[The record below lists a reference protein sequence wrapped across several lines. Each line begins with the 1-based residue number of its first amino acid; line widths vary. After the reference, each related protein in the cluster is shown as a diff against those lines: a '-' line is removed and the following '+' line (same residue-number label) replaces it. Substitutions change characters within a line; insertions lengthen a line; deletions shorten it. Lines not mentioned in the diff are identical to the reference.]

1 MTTQGT
7 DAITVESIL
16 FTEELAARPSRPPD
30 YPTENQALV
39 SLAQALADSPQT
51 ILQRLT
57 DTILRV
63 LDCGSAGISLLRQED
78 GVPRFYWPAI
88 SGEWKGYV
96 GGGTPRDFGPC
107 GTVLDRNAPLLFKH
121 VERVFK
127 YFGPVTP
134 LVEEALLI
142 PFYIANEAVG
152 TVWAV
157 AHDKKRK
164 FDSEDKRQLE
174 SLARFA
180 AAAYKAIT
188 ASETGKWL
196 SAIVESSDDA
206 IVSKDLNGIVQT
218 WNPGAQRIFGYTPE
232 EMIGRPINLIIPPE
246 LQDEERTF
254 LGRLR
259 AGQSI
264 DHFETVRLNKNGK
277 RVNISL
283 MISPVLDSF
292 GRVVGASK
300 IARDITIHRRAEQ
313 AETESLISAR
323 LLQVQ
328 DEERRRIAR
337 ELHDGVGQLLAA
349 VGMNISVV
357 MKERSKLSP
366 NVAQRV
372 DESNELVRHV
382 SEEIRTVSYLLHP
395 PLLDEMGLR
404 SALRWYVD
412 GFAERSRIDAKL
424 EIPAAFAR
432 LPKDHELCLF
442 RIAQEC
448 LTNVHRH
455 SKSSTVQITLSDE
468 GANTVLQIQDNGR
481 GFTDDKLAAVAAGKT
496 PGVGLRGMRERLRQ
510 LGGKLEIKSDANGT
524 IVTATLP
531 HSEPASTSAVSQEVL
546 DEHRAAEELPKTPP
560 RKANSKTNASRR
572 TARRRSA

>member
-7 DAITVESIL
+7 DAVSLESIL
-16 FTEELAARPSRPPD
+16 FTEELATRPSRPPD
-30 YPTENQALV
+30 YLTENQALV
-39 SLAQALADSPQT
+39 SLAQSLADSPET
-51 ILQRLT
+51 ILQQLT

-88 SGEWKGYV
+88 SGEWKSYV
-96 GGGTPRDFGPC
+96 GDGTPRNFGPC

-121 VERVFK
+121 VEKVFT

-142 PFYIANEAVG
+142 PFYVAGKAVG

-157 AHDKKRK
+157 AHDEKRN

-188 ASETGKWL
+188 ASETGRWL

-206 IVSKDLNGIVQT
+206 IVSKDLNGVVQT
-218 WNPGAQRIFGYTPE
+218 WNPGAQKIFGYAPE
-232 EMIGRPINLIIPPE
+232 EIIGRQINLIIPPE
-246 LQDEERTF
+246 LQDEERNF
-254 LGRLR
+254 LERLR

-264 DHFETVRLNKNGK
+264 NHFETVRMNKNGK

-357 MKERSKLSP
+357 LRERSKLSP

-372 DESNELVRHV
+372 DESSELVRHV
-382 SEEIRTVSYLLHP
+382 SDEIRTVSYLLHP

-424 EIPAAFAR
+424 EISPAFAR
-432 LPKDHELCLF
+432 LPKEHELCLF

-455 SKSSTVQITLSDE
+455 SKGSAVRVILSDA
-468 GANTVLQIQDNGR
+468 GGNIVLQVQDNGR
-481 GFTDDKLAAVAAGKT
+481 GFAEEKLDAVAAGKT
-496 PGVGLRGMRERLRQ
+496 PGVGFRGMQERLRQ
-510 LGGKLEIKSDANGT
+510 LGGKLEIKSDKSGT
-524 IVTATLP
+524 IVTAMLP
-531 HSEPASTSAVSQEVL
+531 RSEPASASAAAKEVL
-546 DEHRAAEELPKTPP
+546 GERRAAEELPKKPL

-572 TARRRSA
+572 KARRRSS

>member
-7 DAITVESIL
+7 DAVSLESIL

-30 YPTENQALV
+30 YRTENQALV
-39 SLAQALADSPQT
+39 SLAQSLADSPQT
-51 ILQRLT
+51 ILQELT

-63 LDCGSAGISLLRQED
+63 LDCGSAGISLLRQEG

-88 SGEWKGYV
+88 SGEWKSYV
-96 GGGTPRDFGPC
+96 GGGTPRNFGPC

-121 VERVFK
+121 VEKVFT
-127 YFGPVTP
+127 YFAPVTP

-142 PFYIANEAVG
+142 PFYVAGEAVG

-157 AHDKKRK
+157 AHDEKRK

-188 ASETGKWL
+188 ASETGRWL

-206 IVSKDLNGIVQT
+206 IVSKDLNGVVQT
-218 WNPGAQRIFGYTPE
+218 WNPGAQKLFGYTPE
-232 EMIGRPINLIIPPE
+232 EIIGRPINLIIPPE
-246 LQDEERTF
+246 FQDQERTF
-254 LGRLR
+254 LKRLR

-300 IARDITIHRRAEQ
+300 IARDITIHQRAEQ

-337 ELHDGVGQLLAA
+337 ELHDGLGQLLAA

-357 MKERSKLSP
+357 LKERSKLSP
-366 NVAQRV
+366 NAAQRV
-372 DESNELVRHV
+372 DESSELVRHV
-382 SEEIRTVSYLLHP
+382 SDEIRTVSYLLHP

-424 EIPAAFAR
+424 EISPAFAR
-432 LPKDHELCLF
+432 LSKEHELCLF

-455 SKSSTVQITLSDE
+455 STGSAVRVILSDT
-468 GANTVLQIQDNGR
+468 GGNTVLQVQDNGG
-481 GFTDDKLAAVAAGKT
+481 GFAEEKVAAVAAGKT
-496 PGVGLRGMRERLRQ
+496 PGVGFRGMQERLRQ
-510 LGGKLEIKSDANGT
+510 LGGKLEIKSDKSGT
-524 IVTATLP
+524 IVTAMLP
-531 HSEPASTSAVSQEVL
+531 RSEPAAASAPSREGS
-546 DEHRAAEELPKTPP
+546 DERRVPEDLPKTPP
-560 RKANSKTNASRR
+560 RKANSKANSSRR
-572 TARRRSA
+572 KARRRSS

>member
-7 DAITVESIL
+7 DAVRLDSIL
-16 FTEELAARPSRPPD
+16 FTEELGARPSRPPD
-30 YPTENQALV
+30 YPTENQALTN
-39 SLAQALADSPQT
+39 LAQSLADSPQT
-51 ILQRLT
+51 ILQQLT
-57 DTILRV
+57 DTILKV
-63 LDCGSAGISLLRQED
+63 LNCGSAGISLLRQED
-78 GVPRFYWPAI
+78 GIPRFYWPAI
-88 SGEWKGYV
+88 SGAWKAYV

-107 GTVLDRNAPLLFKH
+107 GTVLDRNTPLLFKH
-121 VERVFK
+121 VEKVFT

-134 LVEEALLI
+134 FVEEALLI
-142 PFYIANEAVG
+142 PFYVAGEAAG

-157 AHDKKRK
+157 AHDEKKK
-164 FDSEDKRQLE
+164 FDNEDKRQLE

-180 AAAYKAIT
+180 AAAYKVVT
-188 ASETGKWL
+188 STETGRWL

-206 IVSKDLNGIVQT
+206 IVSKDLNGVVQS
-218 WNPGAQRIFGYTPE
+218 WNPGAQKIFGYAPE
-232 EMIGRPINLIIPPE
+232 EIIGRTINLIIPPE

-254 LGRLR
+254 LNRLR

-264 DHFETVRLNKNGK
+264 NHFETVRLSKSGK

-283 MISPVLDSF
+283 MISPVRDSF

-300 IARDITIHRRAEQ
+300 IARDITIHKRAEQ

-349 VGMNISVV
+349 VGMNVSVV
-357 MKERSKLSP
+357 MKERSKLSA

-372 DESNELVRHV
+372 DEISELVRHV

-412 GFAERSRIDAKL
+412 GFAERSRIEAKL

-432 LPKDHELCLF
+432 LPKDQELCLF

-455 SKSSTVQITLSDE
+455 SKSSAALITLSE
-468 GANTVLQIQDNGR
+468 NGGNTVLQVQDNGR
-481 GFTDDKLAAVAAGKT
+481 GFDEDKLNAVTAGKT
-496 PGVGLRGMRERLRQ
+496 PGVGLRGMQERLRQ
-510 LGGKLEIKSDANGT
+510 LGGTLEIKSDANGA
-524 IVTATLP
+524 ILTATLP
-531 HSEPASTSAVSQEVL
+531 RPEPAASPAPSIARV
-546 DEHRAAEELPKTPP
+546 DEREATELLPKTPP
-560 RKANSKTNASRR
+560 RKANSKTDSNHRK
-572 TARRRSA
+572 TRRRSS

>member
-1 MTTQGT
+1 MTVRGT
-7 DAITVESIL
+7 NAVSLESIL
-16 FTEELAARPSRPPD
+16 FTEELAERPSRPAD

-39 SLAQALADSPQT
+39 SLAQSLADSPQT
-51 ILQRLT
+51 ILQQLT
-57 DTILRV
+57 DTILKV
-63 LDCGSAGISLLRQED
+63 LDCGSAGISLLRHED

-88 SGEWKGYV
+88 SGAWKAYI

-121 VERVFK
+121 VEKVFK

-142 PFYIANEAVG
+142 PFYVAGEAVG

-157 AHDKKRK
+157 AHDETKK

-180 AAAYKAIT
+180 SAAYKAVT
-188 ASETGKWL
+188 STETGRWL

-218 WNPGAQRIFGYTPE
+218 WNPGAQKIFGYTPE
-232 EMIGRPINLIIPPE
+232 EIIGRPINLIIPPE
-246 LQDEERTF
+246 LQDEERSF
-254 LGRLR
+254 LERLR
-259 AGQSI
+259 SGQSI
-264 DHFETVRLNKNGK
+264 NHFETVRLNKNGK

-283 MISPVLDSF
+283 MISPVRDSF

-300 IARDITIHRRAEQ
+300 IARDITIHRRAER

-357 MKERSKLSP
+357 MK
-366 NVAQRV
+366 
-372 DESNELVRHV
+372 
-382 SEEIRTVSYLLHP
+382 
-395 PLLDEMGLR
+395 
-404 SALRWYVD
+404 
-412 GFAERSRIDAKL
+412 
-424 EIPAAFAR
+424 
-432 LPKDHELCLF
+432 
-442 RIAQEC
+442 
-448 LTNVHRH
+448 
-455 SKSSTVQITLSDE
+455 
-468 GANTVLQIQDNGR
+468 
-481 GFTDDKLAAVAAGKT
+481 
-496 PGVGLRGMRERLRQ
+496 
-510 LGGKLEIKSDANGT
+510 
-524 IVTATLP
+524 
-531 HSEPASTSAVSQEVL
+531 
-546 DEHRAAEELPKTPP
+546 
-560 RKANSKTNASRR
+560 
-572 TARRRSA
+572 